1 VKSFRQQLSN
11 SHYVYVY
18 ILPHPPLH
26 HHQPTPLSRCRFLA
40 TLGTKHII
48 EHAVPDLPHDTD
60 LLLNGL
66 CDSGDHEVGHGV
78 EVDAVGVT
86 VVRVGH
92 GQDDGEGRGGD
103 DFGFHD
109 LLVGSLVTSPAYG
122 LQGISARTYNLFDL
136 RSVGACAGRG
146 EVVGRDG
153 HTHHNGAAGLG
164 VVWVEVGKVGEIDG
178 GRVVDGLESARSVEV
193 TDSVGCGLC
202 LGLGRAFRLLNG
214 GAEGARAGDLVC
226 GKTGD
231 ELWWVSFVVLGGE

>member
-26 HHQPTPLSRCRFLA
+26 LHQAIHLSRCRFLA

-60 LLLNGL
+60 LLLDGL

-78 EVDAVGVT
+78 EVDAVGVA

-103 DFGFHD
+103 DLGFHD
-109 LLVGSLVTSPAYG
+109 HLVGLLVTSPACG
-122 LQGISARTYNLFDL
+122 LQGVSARTYDLFNL
-136 RSVGACAGRG
+136 RSVGTCAGRG

-153 HTHHNGAAGLG
+153 HTHHEGAAGLG
-164 VVWVEVGKVGEIDG
+164 VVWVEVGKVGEVDG
-178 GRVVDGLESARSVEV
+178 GRVVDGLQGARRVEV
-193 TDSVGCGLC
+193 TDSVGGGLC
-202 LGLGRAFRLLNG
+202 LGLGRAF
-214 GAEGARAGDLVC
+214 
-226 GKTGD
+226 
-231 ELWWVSFVVLGGE
+231 